1 MLALR
6 PSCAVNMI
14 VLFSCARLLC
24 RLSTAE
30 LNMYATEACSQHH
43 KMRSESTQRLRGRT
57 SGHRRAVCGIC
68 ILLILSKVNF
78 AEHSLLESSETSIK
92 TVPVDVSWL
101 QDVQRSEKDGNS
113 EGLRPLLTL
122 AGGTQIQTRAQWNSE
137 RKRLR
142 QRWLTFLG
150 PMPTERPP
158 VRMHLL
164 REDRLPDGCVRQLV
178 QYSGELGRPVEGY
191 LLFPRP
197 DKSITKRAGIVAF
210 HPTAD
215 ENIHE
220 IAGVRGGPD
229 RDLAVQLARRGFVV
243 FCPKCFL
250 WQDTR
255 AFDKVAADFKK
266 RRPNTLGMHKMLWDG
281 MRALDVLEQV
291 PIVDANRIGATGH
304 SLGAKETLYL
314 TAFDDSIKAAVASEG
329 GIGLSFSNWDA
340 PWYLGKGI
348 HAENFEL
355 EHHELLALAAPRPFL
370 IIAGESGPGA
380 ADGERSW
387 RYCAAALPVYRLFC
401 SPAPLGL
408 YNHHQ
413 GHSFPK
419 DAFERTAD
427 WLETYL
433 QN

>member
-1 MLALR
+1 
-6 PSCAVNMI
+6 
-14 VLFSCARLLC
+14 
-24 RLSTAE
+24 
-30 LNMYATEACSQHH
+30 MYATEACSQNH
-43 KMRSESTQRLRGRT
+43 KSRSRSFYRLRVCAFGY
-57 SGHRRAVCGIC
+57 SHAVRGVC
-68 ILLILSKVNF
+68 IVLLLSKVSF
-78 AEHSLLESSETSIK
+78 AEHSLRESRESSNKLVSF
-92 TVPVDVSWL
+92 DVSWL
-101 QDVQRSEKDGNS
+101 PEVQRPKQGETN

-122 AGGTQIQTRAQWNSE
+122 ADGTQIESRAQWNSE

-158 VRMHLL
+158 VRLQLL
-164 REDRLPDGCVRQLV
+164 RKDQLPDGCIRQLV
-178 QYSGELGRPVEGY
+178 QYSGELGQPVEGY
-191 LLFPRP
+191 LLLPKP

-210 HPTAD
+210 HPTAN

-220 IAGVRGGPD
+220 IAGVRGRPD
-229 RDLAVQLARRGFVV
+229 RHLAVQLARRGFVV

-255 AFDKVAADFKK
+255 AFEEVAAEFKT

-281 MRALDVLEQV
+281 MRAVDVLEQV
-291 PIVDANRIGATGH
+291 PTVDANRIGATGH
-304 SLGAKETLYL
+304 SLGAEETLYL
-314 TAFDDSIKAAVASEG
+314 TAFDDRIKAAVASEG

-348 HAENFEL
+348 HDDNIEL

-370 IIAGESGPGA
+370 IVAGESGPAA

-387 RYCAAALPVYRLFC
+387 RYCEAALPVYRLFR

-408 YNHHQ
+408 YNHRQ